1 MQKNLAS
8 LVNRYA
14 AIAVGAAAF
23 VGLSSP
29 AFAAFPERP
38 VRIIV
43 PFSPGGGT
51 DLISRLL
58 GDGMSR
64 ELGQPVIVENK
75 PGAGTTIGSDD
86 VARSKPDGYT
96 LLMATFAHAI
106 NPSLRPNLPS
116 DRKTVVSGKSG
127 AVRDDLGGR
136 TTIKK

>member
-14 AIAVGAAAF
+14 AIAVAAAAF
-23 VGLSSP
+23 VGFSAP

-75 PGAGTTIGSDD
+75 PGAGTTIGSDA
-86 VARSKPDGYT
+86 VARSRSEEHTSELESLMRISYAVFRLKNKNYT
-96 LLMATFAHAI
+96 TTHSKTKF
-106 NPSLRPNLPS
+106 PPPNHLQM
-116 DRKTVVSGKSG
+116 
-127 AVRDDLGGR
+127 
-136 TTIKK
+136 TT

>member
-14 AIAVGAAAF
+14 AIAVAAAAF
-23 VGLSSP
+23 VGFSAP

-64 ELGQPVIVENK
+64 ELGQPVIVESK

-96 LLMATFAHAI
+96 LLMET
-106 NPSLRPNLPS
+106 L
-116 DRKTVVSGKSG
+116 DRKSVGEGKSG
-127 AVRDDLGGR
+127 SD
-136 TTIKK
+136 